1 MQYFLKIKKLKGEEK
16 RKKQRVFFFL
26 GIISC
31 DIMRKRL

>member
-16 RKKQRVFFFL
+16 EKNKESFFFL